1 MVPGAPSGYR
11 QLSGPV
17 GLLTS
22 IALAFAISGYVNWL
36 SDAAWNEFM
45 KTASAFEFS
54 TPVQQGL
61 TGCLIGKRKL
71 PTQITPLPKSTSVGE
86 AAISA

>member
-1 MVPGAPSGYR
+1 MFNTQRTVVTVS
-11 QLSGPV
+11 V
-17 GLLTS
+17 GLLTA
-22 IALAFAISGYVNWL
+22 IALAFAISGYVNWS

-45 KTASAFEFS
+45 KTASAFESS

-61 TGCLIGKRKL
+61 TGCRIGKRKL